1 MELIVDAVLVIA
13 AIIAV
18 VAGWRRGAVLFAV
31 PMLGLVAGLWL
42 GLLFAPPVI
51 GWLAGIGWG
60 SALQRTV
67 VAAVFVAACAA
78 VAYGIT
84 ATIAALIRRR
94 LGKGAARGAD
104 AVAGSA
110 VGLVTWAL
118 VVWLV
123 AGFMQT
129 MTFIPITQLVASS
142 KIVAA
147 LESISPVPA
156 TTALGAMDDALS
168 AAGLPKVFE
177 HGNEYIADAAPPDP
191 SIPAAVHASAAGVV
205 KILASEPACGTASE
219 GSGWVVAP
227 ERVVT
232 NAHVVAAASGIAVQ
246 VGGIGQSLQARLV
259 VFDPQRD
266 LAVLAVPGLR
276 VQPLALGTE
285 LGAGTSAYA
294 AGYPGNGP
302 YVTTPARVREVVTAT
317 GTDIYRQNSVTRE
330 IYALRGIVRAGN
342 SGGPL
347 LDAGGKVA
355 GVVFARSTTDADTGY
370 ALTLDEIQPV
380 LAQAGATAAVGSG
393 SCTSD

>member
-13 AIIAV
+13 AIFAV
-18 VAGWRRGAVLFAV
+18 VVGWRRGAVLSAV
-31 PMLGLVAGLWL
+31 PMVGLIAGLWL
-42 GLLFAPPVI
+42 SLLFAPTVVALFASF
-51 GWLAGIGWG
+51 GLG
-60 SALQRTV
+60 STLQRTL
-67 VAAVFVAACAA
+67 VAAIFVAACAS

-84 ATIAALIRRR
+84 ATIAAVMRRR
-94 LGKGAARGAD
+94 LAKGAARGVD
-104 AVAGSA
+104 ALVGSA

-156 TTALGAMDDALS
+156 TAALGAMDDALS

-177 HGNEYIADAAPPDP
+177 HGGEPIADAAAPDP

-205 KILASEPACGTASE
+205 KVLASEPACGTASE

-246 VGGIGQSLQARLV
+246 VGGAGQSLQARLV

-266 LAVLAVPGLR
+266 LAVLDVPGLQTR
-276 VQPLALGTE
+276 PLTLGTE
-285 LGAGTSAYA
+285 LPSGASAYA

-302 YVTTPARVREVVTAT
+302 YVTSPARVREVLNAT
-317 GTDIYRQNSVTRE
+317 GTDIYKQNSVTRE
-330 IYALRGIVRAGN
+330 IYALRGVVRPGN

-347 LDAGGKVA
+347 LDAAGKVV
-355 GVVFARSTTDADTGY
+355 GVVFARSMTDADTGY

-380 LAQAGATAAVGSG
+380 LAQAGATAAVGAG
-393 SCTSD
+393 TCTSD

>member
-1 MELIVDAVLVIA
+1 VELIVDAVLVIA
-13 AIIAV
+13 AVVAI
-18 VAGWRRGAVLFAV
+18 VAGWRRGALLSAI
-31 PMLGLVAGLWL
+31 PMVGLIAGLWL
-42 GLLFAPPVI
+42 GLILAPPAVR
-51 GWLAGIGWG
+51 WLAGIGWT
-60 SALQRTV
+60 SAVQRSV
-67 VAAVFVAACAA
+67 AAAVFVAACAA

-84 ATIAALIRRR
+84 ATIAALMRRG
-94 LGKGAARGAD
+94 LGKGVARGVD
-104 AVAGSA
+104 AIIGAA

-123 AGFMQT
+123 AGFLQT
-129 MTFIPITQLVASS
+129 MTFIPITQVVASS

-147 LESISPVPA
+147 LDSVSPVPV
-156 TTALGAMDDALS
+156 TTALGAMDDALG

-177 HGNEYIADAAPPDP
+177 HGGEVIANAAPPDP

-227 ERVVT
+227 GRVVT
-232 NAHVVAAASGIAVQ
+232 NAHVVAAASGISVQ
-246 VGGIGQSLQARLV
+246 VAGVGRSLPARLV

-266 LAVLAVPGLR
+266 LAVLAVPGLQ
-276 VQPLALGTE
+276 VQPLSLGTE
-285 LGAGTSAYA
+285 LTAGAPAYA

-302 YVTTPARVREVVTAT
+302 YLTTPTRVRDVINAT
-317 GTDIYRQNSVTRE
+317 GTDIYKQNSVTRE
-330 IYALRGIVRAGN
+330 IYALRGVVRPGN

-347 LDAGGKVA
+347 LDAGGRVV

-380 LAQAGATAAVGSG
+380 LAQAGASAAAGSG